1 MRKKEAHI
9 LIVDDD
15 EDILF
20 SARVWLKKFFSQVSC
35 LSKPAE
41 ILKFMTENQVDAVVQ
56 DMNCRKGFESGQDGL
71 Y

>member
-20 SARVWLKKFFSQVSC
+20 SARVWLKKFFH
-35 LSKPAE
+35 
-41 ILKFMTENQVDAVVQ
+41 
-56 DMNCRKGFESGQDGL
+56 R
-71 Y
+71 